1 MPFFQVFRFWKGFFE
16 FLGNWHRVCRFQG
29 VCLNDGS
36 AKKVCRWLGSRLQ
49 TGRLNI
55 KNCCI
60 MLPVR
65 RTSNSWLPEIFNDF
79 FDNSWMER
87 TNYTAPAINV
97 IENEKEYELELAAP
111 GLSKEDF
118 KIQLDSE
125 GNLVINMEKKTEN
138 KEKEGGKK
146 GRFLRREFSY
156 EKFHQSLVLPD
167 DVDREKIEAKM
178 ENGVLN
184 VHLPKIVKEPKTE
197 EHRMIE
203 VK

>member
-1 MPFFQVFRFWKGFFE
+1 
-16 FLGNWHRVCRFQG
+16 
-29 VCLNDGS
+29 
-36 AKKVCRWLGSRLQ
+36 
-49 TGRLNI
+49 
-55 KNCCI
+55 

-118 KIQLDSE
+118 KIQLDNE
-125 GNLVINMEKKTEN
+125 GNLVIHMEKKTEN
-138 KEKEGGKK
+138 KEEKRK

-156 EKFHQSLVLPD
+156 EKFHQSLMLPD
-167 DVDREKIEAKM
+167 DVDIEKIEAKM

-184 VHLPKIVKEPKTE
+184 IRLPKIVKVTPAEV
-197 EHRMIE
+197 HRQIDI
-203 VK
+203 K

>member
-1 MPFFQVFRFWKGFFE
+1 
-16 FLGNWHRVCRFQG
+16 
-29 VCLNDGS
+29 
-36 AKKVCRWLGSRLQ
+36 
-49 TGRLNI
+49 
-55 KNCCI
+55 

-79 FDNSWMER
+79 FDNGWMER
-87 TNYTAPAINV
+87 TSYTAPAINV

-118 KIQLDSE
+118 KIQLDGE

-138 KEKEGGKK
+138 ENKEEKKK

-156 EKFHQSLVLPD
+156 EKFHQRLMLPD
-167 DVDREKIEAKM
+167 DVDIEKIDAKM

-184 VHLPKIVKEPKTE
+184 VHLPKIVKALPVA
-197 EHRMIE
+197 EHRTIDI
-203 VK
+203 K

>member
-1 MPFFQVFRFWKGFFE
+1 
-16 FLGNWHRVCRFQG
+16 
-29 VCLNDGS
+29 
-36 AKKVCRWLGSRLQ
+36 
-49 TGRLNI
+49 
-55 KNCCI
+55 

-111 GLSKEDF
+111 GLNKDDF
-118 KIQLDSE
+118 KIHLDNE
-125 GNLVINMEKKTEN
+125 GNLVIHMEKKTET
-138 KEKEGGKK
+138 KDEKKK

-156 EKFHQSLVLPD
+156 EKFHQSLLLPD
-167 DVDREKIEAKM
+167 DVDIEKIEAKM

-184 VHLPKIVKEPKTE
+184 VVLPKIVKVTPSV
-197 EHRMIE
+197 EHRTIDI
-203 VK
+203 K

>member
-1 MPFFQVFRFWKGFFE
+1 
-16 FLGNWHRVCRFQG
+16 
-29 VCLNDGS
+29 
-36 AKKVCRWLGSRLQ
+36 
-49 TGRLNI
+49 
-55 KNCCI
+55 

-79 FDNSWMER
+79 FDNGWMER
-87 TNYTAPAINV
+87 TSYTAPAINV

-118 KIQLDSE
+118 KIQLDGE

-138 KEKEGGKK
+138 ENKEEKKK

-156 EKFHQSLVLPD
+156 EKFHQRLMLPD
-167 DVDREKIEAKM
+167 DVDIEKIDAKM

-184 VHLPKIVKEPKTE
+184 VHLHQLP
-197 EHRMIE
+197 
-203 VK
+203 

>member
-1 MPFFQVFRFWKGFFE
+1 
-16 FLGNWHRVCRFQG
+16 
-29 VCLNDGS
+29 
-36 AKKVCRWLGSRLQ
+36 
-49 TGRLNI
+49 
-55 KNCCI
+55 

-79 FDNSWMER
+79 FDNGWMER
-87 TNYTAPAINV
+87 TSYTAPAINV

-118 KIQLDSE
+118 KIQLDGE

-138 KEKEGGKK
+138 ENKEEKKK

-156 EKFHQSLVLPD
+156 EKFHQRLMLPD
-167 DVDREKIEAKM
+167 DVDIEKIDAKM

-184 VHLPKIVKEPKTE
+184 VHLPKIVKALPAA
-197 EHRMIE
+197 EHRTIDI
-203 VK
+203 K

>member
-1 MPFFQVFRFWKGFFE
+1 
-16 FLGNWHRVCRFQG
+16 
-29 VCLNDGS
+29 
-36 AKKVCRWLGSRLQ
+36 
-49 TGRLNI
+49 
-55 KNCCI
+55 
-60 MLPVR
+60 
-65 RTSNSWLPEIFNDF
+65 
-79 FDNSWMER
+79 MER

-184 VHLPKIVKEPKTE
+184 VHLPKIVKESKTE

>member
-1 MPFFQVFRFWKGFFE
+1 
-16 FLGNWHRVCRFQG
+16 
-29 VCLNDGS
+29 
-36 AKKVCRWLGSRLQ
+36 
-49 TGRLNI
+49 
-55 KNCCI
+55 

-111 GLSKEDF
+111 GLNKDDF
-118 KIQLDSE
+118 KIHLDNE
-125 GNLVINMEKKTEN
+125 VNLVIHMEKKTET
-138 KEKEGGKK
+138 KDEKKK

-156 EKFHQSLVLPD
+156 EKFHQSLLLPD
-167 DVDREKIEAKM
+167 DVDIEKIEAKM

-184 VHLPKIVKEPKTE
+184 VVLPKIEKVTPSE
-197 EHRMIE
+197 EHRTIDI
-203 VK
+203 K

>member
-1 MPFFQVFRFWKGFFE
+1 
-16 FLGNWHRVCRFQG
+16 
-29 VCLNDGS
+29 
-36 AKKVCRWLGSRLQ
+36 
-49 TGRLNI
+49 
-55 KNCCI
+55 

-118 KIQLDSE
+118 KIQLDNE

-138 KEKEGGKK
+138 KEEKKK

-156 EKFHQSLVLPD
+156 EKFHQSLMLPD
-167 DVDREKIEAKM
+167 DVDIEKIEAKM

-184 VHLPKIVKEPKTE
+184 IHLPKIMKVTPAEV
-197 EHRMIE
+197 HRQIDI
-203 VK
+203 K

>member
-1 MPFFQVFRFWKGFFE
+1 
-16 FLGNWHRVCRFQG
+16 
-29 VCLNDGS
+29 
-36 AKKVCRWLGSRLQ
+36 
-49 TGRLNI
+49 
-55 KNCCI
+55 

-79 FDNSWMER
+79 FDNGWMER
-87 TNYTAPAINV
+87 TSYTAPAINV

-118 KIQLDSE
+118 KIQLDGE

-138 KEKEGGKK
+138 ENKEEKK

-156 EKFHQSLVLPD
+156 EKFHQRLMLPD
-167 DVDREKIEAKM
+167 DVDIEKIDAKM

-184 VHLPKIVKEPKTE
+184 VHLPKIVKALPVA
-197 EHRMIE
+197 EHRTIDI
-203 VK
+203 K

>member
-1 MPFFQVFRFWKGFFE
+1 
-16 FLGNWHRVCRFQG
+16 
-29 VCLNDGS
+29 
-36 AKKVCRWLGSRLQ
+36 
-49 TGRLNI
+49 
-55 KNCCI
+55 

-79 FDNSWMER
+79 FDNGWMER
-87 TNYTAPAINV
+87 TSYTAPAINV

-118 KIQLDSE
+118 KIQLDGE

-138 KEKEGGKK
+138 ENKEEKK

-156 EKFHQSLVLPD
+156 EN
-167 DVDREKIEAKM
+167 VDIEKIDAKM

-184 VHLPKIVKEPKTE
+184 VHLPKIVKALPVA
-197 EHRMIE
+197 EHRTIDI
-203 VK
+203 K

>member
-1 MPFFQVFRFWKGFFE
+1 
-16 FLGNWHRVCRFQG
+16 
-29 VCLNDGS
+29 
-36 AKKVCRWLGSRLQ
+36 
-49 TGRLNI
+49 
-55 KNCCI
+55 

-79 FDNSWMER
+79 FDNGWMER
-87 TNYTAPAINV
+87 TSYTAPAINV

-118 KIQLDSE
+118 KIQLDGE

-138 KEKEGGKK
+138 ENKEEKKK

-156 EKFHQSLVLPD
+156 EKFHQRLMLPD
-167 DVDREKIEAKM
+167 DVDIEKIDAKM

-184 VHLPKIVKEPKTE
+184 VHLPKIVKTLPATT
-197 EHRMIE
+197 EHRTIDI
-203 VK
+203 K

>member
-1 MPFFQVFRFWKGFFE
+1 
-16 FLGNWHRVCRFQG
+16 
-29 VCLNDGS
+29 
-36 AKKVCRWLGSRLQ
+36 
-49 TGRLNI
+49 
-55 KNCCI
+55 

-118 KIQLDSE
+118 KIQLDNE
-125 GNLVINMEKKTEN
+125 GNLVIHMEKKTEN
-138 KEKEGGKK
+138 KEEKRK

-156 EKFHQSLVLPD
+156 EKFHQSLMLPD
-167 DVDREKIEAKM
+167 DVDIEKIEAKM

-184 VHLPKIVKEPKTE
+184 IRLPKIVKVTPE
-197 EHRMIE
+197 EAHRQIDI
-203 VK
+203 K